1 MRYTVAC
8 VAFVLFSVTLNAQ
21 EVLDN
26 EIILK
31 LVKAGIGEDT
41 IVGMVNRQPGNIR
54 FLRATSSL

>member
-1 MRYTVAC
+1 MRYTAAC
-8 VAFVLFSVTLNAQ
+8 IIFLLLSVTLNAQ

-41 IVGMVNRQPGNIR
+41 IVGMVNR
-54 FLRATSSL
+54 